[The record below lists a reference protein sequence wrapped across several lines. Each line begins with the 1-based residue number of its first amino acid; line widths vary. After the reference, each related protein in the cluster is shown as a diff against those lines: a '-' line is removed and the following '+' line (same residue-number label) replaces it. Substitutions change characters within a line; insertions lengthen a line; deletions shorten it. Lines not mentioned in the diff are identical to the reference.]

1 MKATRAARKAA
12 IIEAG
17 MKVHAVLKASLKA
30 QPPTQP
36 SLKNLQKTCMKF
48 VNDLEEFALDKFAHD
63 SPKDVKADSLKDVK
77 ATVEVVRQRVR
88 IVVARERWRR
98 DLHREAMQ
106 AARAARELHRE
117 SMQAAK
123 EPILAFCKELVE
135 MLTARSRPDWQ
146 ACRQRAQNKGELIVS
161 I

>member
-1 MKATRAARKAA
+1 MKATRAARNVA

-17 MKVHAVLKASLKA
+17 MKVHAALKA

-36 SLKNLQKTCMKF
+36 SLNNLQKTCMKF
-48 VNDLEEFALDKFAHD
+48 VNDLEKFALDKFAHD

-88 IVVARERWRR
+88 IVVARERRRR

-106 AARAARELHRE
+106 SARAAR
-117 SMQAAK
+117 
-123 EPILAFCKELVE
+123 
-135 MLTARSRPDWQ
+135 
-146 ACRQRAQNKGELIVS
+146 
-161 I
+161 

>member
-1 MKATRAARKAA
+1 
-12 IIEAG
+12 
-17 MKVHAVLKASLKA
+17 MKVHAALKASLKA

-36 SLKNLQKTCMKF
+36 SLNNLQKTCMKF
-48 VNDLEEFALDKFAHD
+48 VNDLEKFAL
-63 SPKDVKADSLKDVK
+63 DSLKDVK
-77 ATVEVVRQRVR
+77 ATAEVVRQRVR